1 MIVYVFISLLIDAIC
16 GAPVPTE
23 NYANKLI
30 LVKPDIYVLYWNYTE
45 NDILFE
51 THVKNLG
58 WSAFGISPNGGMP
71 NSDVIVSWVNPDGSI
86 HFTDRH
92 ISSDN
97 EVLVDSKQ
105 DWYPLLIKQIGEYT
119 LTKFTRKIN
128 LCDESKE
135 DLDIPE
141 GTPFIIFSW
150 NPKLTGGDISYHGKD
165 KRGQKTVPLISSLN
179 LKVDL
184 DQEKLE
190 SKEFRV
196 NVRLQKTTHSFF
208 YLTIHLFFLISRQR
222 LIM

>member
-1 MIVYVFISLLIDAIC
+1 MLLYYIISLLIVSAC
-16 GAPVPTE
+16 GVPTPTE
-23 NYANKLI
+23 NYANKLV
-30 LVKPDIYVLYWNYTE
+30 LVKPDIYLLYWNYTE

-58 WSAFGISPNGGMP
+58 WNAFGISPNGGMS

-92 ISSDN
+92 ITSDG
-97 EVLVDSKQ
+97 EVKVDSVQ
-105 DWYPLLIKQIGEYT
+105 DWHPLLVKQTGEYT
-119 LTKFTRKIN
+119 VTKFTRKIN
-128 LCDESKE
+128 ICDESKE

-141 GTPFIIFSW
+141 GTPFVIFSW
-150 NPKLTGGDISYHGKD
+150 NPKLTGGDIGYHGLD

-184 DQEKLE
+184 DQDKLE

-196 NVRLQKTTHSFF
+196 NVLLLQ
-208 YLTIHLFFLISRQR
+208 Y
-222 LIM
+222 